1 MPDNKERPRTA
12 PTAGGMDT
20 PEVTGMSV
28 RKRRGRAPE
37 RGQQVAA
44 ARKRAGLSQQALADR
59 TGLAKSTIARI
70 ELGQHQPSVGVAL
83 AISRELAEPVE
94 ALFGGAR

>member
-1 MPDNKERPRTA
+1 MP
-12 PTAGGMDT
+12 
-20 PEVTGMSV
+20 S
-28 RKRRGRAPE
+28 KRNHRAPE

-83 AISRELAEPVE
+83 VIARELGQSVE
-94 ALFGGAR
+94 TLFAGGGR